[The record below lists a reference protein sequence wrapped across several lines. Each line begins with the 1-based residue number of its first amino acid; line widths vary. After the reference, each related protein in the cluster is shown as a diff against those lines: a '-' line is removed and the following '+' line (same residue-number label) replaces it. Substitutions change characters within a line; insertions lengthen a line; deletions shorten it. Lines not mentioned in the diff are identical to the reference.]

1 MPRTYNYYADFSQ
14 AIALLRDNQ
23 LVWSE
28 DMEVIRHDL
37 ADFIQQS
44 MSLGWWT
51 NASLQKLV
59 QKLISEENDL
69 SIGD

>member
-14 AIALLRDNQ
+14 AVSLLRDNQ